1 MKNQRQL
8 FLFRDLS
15 FESFLSLENSKKQ
28 SKNQHLPDRL
38 IGPKV
43 RASSLGLLFELQI
56 IPEIYNMNFT
66 NHYQKNILFST
77 VFFQIIALQ
86 FF

>member
-15 FESFLSLENSKKQ
+15 FESFLSLENLKKQ

-38 IGPKV
+38 LGPKV
-43 RASSLGLLFELQI
+43 RASSLGLLFGLQI
-56 IPEIYNMNFT
+56 IPEICSLIIIKKIFPF
-66 NHYQKNILFST
+66 QR
-77 VFFQIIALQ
+77 FFQIIPLQ
-86 FF
+86 FL